1 MTGPDDA
8 ARRVPPDQD
17 QVRDA
22 TALSGGGGARD
33 GSSSPDQATL
43 VSERLEA
50 TVVGAVQGVGFRWF
64 VLQEAARLELRGW
77 VANRTDGAVVC
88 VVEGPRAAL
97 EALLTSL
104 ARGPISAQVD
114 RVIPAWMP
122 ATGRFERFQIRSGSH
137 PGD

>member
-33 GSSSPDQATL
+33 GSSSPDEATL
-43 VSERLEA
+43 VSE
-50 TVVGAVQGVGFRWF
+50 
-64 VLQEAARLELRGW
+64 RLELRGW

-97 EALLTSL
+97 EALLMSL

>member
-1 MTGPDDA
+1 MTAADDPG
-8 ARRVPPDQD
+8 RRVPPDQD
-17 QVRDA
+17 RVRDA
-22 TALSGGGGARD
+22 TARSGRDEARD
-33 GSSSPDQATL
+33 GSSTPGEATPA
-43 VSERLEA
+43 SERLEA
-50 TVVGAVQGVGFRWF
+50 TVLGAVQGVGFRWF

>member
-1 MTGPDDA
+1 
-8 ARRVPPDQD
+8 
-17 QVRDA
+17 
-22 TALSGGGGARD
+22 
-33 GSSSPDQATL
+33 

>member
-8 ARRVPPDQD
+8 PTVP
-17 QVRDA
+17 
-22 TALSGGGGARD
+22 GRD
-33 GSSSPDQATL
+33 GPRDGEPAPDGDAPM
-43 VSERLEA
+43 SERLEA

-77 VANRTDGAVVC
+77 VANRTDGAVLC
-88 VVEGPRAAL
+88 VAEGPRAAL
-97 EALLTSL
+97 EALLRSL
-104 ARGPISAQVD
+104 ARGPISAQVE